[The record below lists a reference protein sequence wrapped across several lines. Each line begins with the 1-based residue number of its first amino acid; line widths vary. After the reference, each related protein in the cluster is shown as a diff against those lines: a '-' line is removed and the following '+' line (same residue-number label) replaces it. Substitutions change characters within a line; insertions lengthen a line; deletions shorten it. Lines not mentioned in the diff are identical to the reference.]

1 MKSAQLQARKKILMK
16 KRQIIYAICIGMT
29 IAILLVNQ
37 FCFSVVKISGI
48 SMEPTLN
55 EGDYVIVHKRANI
68 QIGDIVLACDPN
80 GQYIIKRVVGLAGDQ
95 IHITSNSVIVNEVL
109 YDSLQNHSSESY
121 VIKMDVPEN
130 SVFLLGDNRM
140 ESIDSRM
147 YGCIGV
153 DRILGIVW
161 TEMD

>member
-1 MKSAQLQARKKILMK
+1 
-16 KRQIIYAICIGMT
+16 MT

-48 SMEPTLN
+48 SMKPTLH

-68 QIGDIVLACDPN
+68 QIDDVVLACDPN
-80 GQYIIKRVVGLAGDQ
+80 GQYIIKRAVGIAEDQ
-95 IHITSNSVIVNEVL
+95 IHITSNTVIVNELL

-121 VIKMDVPEN
+121 VFKVDVPEN

-140 ESIDSRM
+140 EPIDSRM
-147 YGCIGV
+147 YGCIIV
-153 DRILGIVW
+153 DIYIFSSNQCCYIPSNN
-161 TEMD
+161 DKKIY